1 MKISNLWNQLIHTI
15 TEVAA
20 GMRCDGLFS
29 CPTLHKGEKTFGY
42 QNLQAHSKMV
52 DFDAQRVTFTDAF
65 SKMESGIDS

>member
-1 MKISNLWNQLIHTI
+1 MIHTI

-20 GMRCDGLFS
+20 GMRCDG
-29 CPTLHKGEKTFGY
+29 PTLHKGEKTFGY

-52 DFDAQRVTFTDAF
+52 DRDAQRVTFTDAF